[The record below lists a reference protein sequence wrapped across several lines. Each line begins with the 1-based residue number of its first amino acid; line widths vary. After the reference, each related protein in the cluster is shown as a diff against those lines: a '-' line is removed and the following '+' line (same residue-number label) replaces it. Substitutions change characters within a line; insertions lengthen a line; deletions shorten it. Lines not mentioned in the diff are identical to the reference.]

1 MPVKFNMQNIKQS
14 PKKIN
19 KKKAIISKLKR
30 KLLKHV
36 WLVRTGL
43 VVLILLGSYL
53 FYLLIS
59 LILGRMGVTSYLGLI
74 GDFVFTPTQK
84 VQTSENRTNILIL
97 GKAGEGHDAADLTD
111 TIIFASISHANPTLS
126 LISLPRDIWIPELRA
141 KLNSTY
147 YWGNQKKEDGGVILT
162 KSTVESIVG
171 QPVHYGLVID
181 FSGFMKIIDVL
192 GGVEVEVEREFVD
205 DKYPIAG
212 KENDECDGDLEY
224 KCRYKTVRFEE
235 GKKVMDGETAL
246 IFARSRNAEGD
257 EGTDLARETRQQK
270 ILEAIQAKTLSSE
283 VLLSP
288 KKILAVWGVVRES
301 VETDIDTSAG
311 AILARRLFQTRSQIE
326 SHILPEDL
334 LINPPAQYKYDNL
347 YVFVPEAGDWEEVH
361 TWVKGLL
368 FNN

>member
-1 MPVKFNMQNIKQS
+1 MQNIKQS
-14 PKKIN
+14 SKKIS
-19 KKKAIISKLKR
+19 KRKIAISKIKR
-30 KLLKHV
+30 KLLKHL
-36 WLVRTGL
+36 WLVRAGL
-43 VVLILLGSYL
+43 IALIFFGAYL
-53 FYLLIS
+53 FYFLAS
-59 LILGRMGVTSYLGLI
+59 LVLGKIGVTSYLGLV

-84 VQTSENRTNILIL
+84 IQASEDRTNILIL

-111 TIIFASISHANPTLS
+111 TIIFASISHVDPSLS
-126 LISLPRDIWIPELRA
+126 LVSLPRDIWIPELRA

-147 YWGNQKKEDGGVILT
+147 YWGNQKKEDGGLILT

-192 GGVEVEVEREFVD
+192 GGVEVEVERGFVD

-224 KCRYKTVRFEE
+224 KCRDKTISFEE
-235 GKKVMDGETAL
+235 GIKTMDGETAL

-283 VLLSP
+283 VFLSP
-288 KKILAVWGVVRES
+288 KKILAVWDVVQES

-311 AILARRLFQTRSQIE
+311 SILARRLFQTRNKIK

-347 YVFVPEAGDWEEVH
+347 YVFVPEAGDWEEVRDWIK
-361 TWVKGLL
+361 TLL
-368 FNN
+368 SKN